1 MSELNSSE
9 LSKSL
14 VGTTIRISQEQN
26 MFIEELVEQMNLSKQ
41 KVLSIL
47 LDKGMSV
54 VREEI
59 QAGKSYSVNKDSF
72 YLFRSS
78 NTGNLNNEYWEKLV
92 EKIAIG
98 STIFFYSEE
107 KGITAYGNRSD
118 CTSKKLSDF
127 QELEHP
133 ISNLDLQNFLGI
145 NIVLSEE
152 KLMPF
157 PQGSRII
164 KLPHTCP
171 KCATR
176 ANTYQDLGRLF
187 GFRNITNGVRI
198 QSWCRGCRSK
208 K

>member
-9 LSKSL
+9 VSKPL
-14 VGTTIRISQEQN
+14 VRTTLRISQEQN

-54 VREEI
+54 VREEV
-59 QAGKSYSVNKDSF
+59 QAGKNYSVNKDSF

-78 NTGNLNNEYWEKLV
+78 NVGNLNGEDWEELA

-118 CTSKKLSDF
+118 SMSKKLSDF

-133 ISNLDLQNFLGI
+133 ISILDLQNFLGV
-145 NIVLSEE
+145 NIVPSEE
-152 KLMPF
+152 KVMPF
-157 PQGSRII
+157 PQGSQVI

-171 KCATR
+171 KCGIR
-176 ANTYQDLGRLF
+176 ANTYQGLEQLF
-187 GFRNITNGVRI
+187 GFRKITNGVRH

-208 K
+208 T

>member
-1 MSELNSSE
+1 MSELNSSD

-47 LDKGMSV
+47 LEKGMSV
-54 VREEI
+54 VRDEI

-78 NTGNLNNEYWEKLV
+78 NAGNLNNEYWEKLV

-98 STIFFYSEE
+98 STIFFYSGE
-107 KGITAYGNRSD
+107 KGITAYGIRSD
-118 CTSKKLSDF
+118 CAYKKLSDF

-133 ISNLDLQNFLGI
+133 ISNLDLQNFLGVTI
-145 NIVLSEE
+145 APSEE
-152 KLMPF
+152 KIMPF
-157 PQGSRII
+157 PQGSRVI

-171 KCATR
+171 KCGIR
-176 ANTYQDLGRLF
+176 ANTYQDLDQLF
-187 GFRNITNGVRI
+187 GFRHITSGVRP

-208 K
+208 T

>member
-9 LSKSL
+9 VSKPL
-14 VGTTIRISQEQN
+14 IGTTLRISQEQN
-26 MFIEELVEQMNLSKQ
+26 MFIEQLVEQMNLSKQ

-54 VREEI
+54 VRQEM

-78 NTGNLNNEYWEKLV
+78 TAGNLDGEHWEELAG
-92 EKIAIG
+92 KIAIG

-118 CTSKKLSDF
+118 SMSKKISDF
-127 QELEHP
+127 QELEYP
-133 ISNLDLQNFLGI
+133 ISILDLQNFLGVTI
-145 NIVLSEE
+145 APSEE
-152 KLMPF
+152 KIMPF
-157 PQGSRII
+157 PQGSRVI

-171 KCATR
+171 QCGIR
-176 ANTYQDLGRLF
+176 ANTYRDLDQLF
-187 GFRNITNGVRI
+187 GFRHITNGVRP

-208 K
+208 T